1 LKTLSTDKKIN
12 LIYFKI
18 KNIFKKYLKA
28 ALELEAMLN
37 TPQKRLPCI
46 LKQGIVMP
54 NTKKLLYKRKIFRV
68 QLYN

>member
-37 TPQKRLPCI
+37 TPQKKTSMYIKTRYSDAKYQEI
-46 LKQGIVMP
+46 IIQ
-54 NTKKLLYKRKIFRV
+54 KKNIQSPTL
-68 QLYN
+68 

>member
-1 LKTLSTDKKIN
+1 LKTLSTYKKIN

-37 TPQKRLPCI
+37 TPKKRLPCI
-46 LKQGIVMP
+46 LKQGIVNHLNGGP
-54 NTKKLLYKRKIFRV
+54 VVRV
-68 QLYN
+68 